1 MEGNARTW
9 FTRRAV
15 GALRLA
21 EREEISRGIAAGR
34 SLRFIAQGLGRN
46 GGCSAYRPV
55 GLIGTPGSGRWP
67 EALSPGAPCGVAM
80 ARRAEARAGVVAGA
94 PAHSAR
100 LRNQRL
106 RCGVCLDELEYARSR
121 ADNLDQLGAAVKA
134 ISVRKPRSAACLCR
148 VSRLVALV
156 ISMTANPR
164 QTLPTERLRARAV
177 LPARQ

>member
-1 MEGNARTW
+1 
-9 FTRRAV
+9 
-15 GALRLA
+15 
-21 EREEISRGIAAGR
+21 
-34 SLRFIAQGLGRN
+34 
-46 GGCSAYRPV
+46 
-55 GLIGTPGSGRWP
+55 
-67 EALSPGAPCGVAM
+67 M

-134 ISVRKPRSAACLCR
+134 ISEKGKISGLLVQG
-148 VSRLVALV
+148 VEVVALV

-164 QTLPTERLRARAV
+164 QTLRTEYLRARAV